1 MSTWWACQA
10 GGDMPETENFQE
22 SAQHCFELAKSGEF
36 MEDDIALE
44 VFALLTTNNYDHIS
58 AHALGVCL

>member
-1 MSTWWACQA
+1 
-10 GGDMPETENFQE
+10 
-22 SAQHCFELAKSGEF
+22 
-36 MEDDIALE
+36 LE